1 MKNVIGNNLTLT
13 LFGES
18 HGKAIGGVLDGF
30 PSGVRIDEELIED
43 MMSKRRAAGTI
54 STGRQEADI
63 PEFLSGIKNGV
74 SEGTPIAFIIA
85 NKSQRS
91 NDYNAL
97 AGIARPGHADYTGH
111 VHYLGFEDASGG
123 GHFSGRLTAVMVAAG
138 ALCMCMLKERG
149 ISIGTHIASLHGIQ
163 DRKWNENDLEHEIEL
178 INARKFAVLD
188 ETKEEAMIAEINAA
202 RMELDSVGGIL
213 ETAIVHLPSGLGD
226 PEFDSL
232 ESQLA
237 HAMF

>member
-30 PSGVRIDEELIED
+30 PAGVRIDEELIED

-74 SEGTPIAFIIA
+74 SEGTPIAFVIA
-85 NKSQRS
+85 NKSQHS
-91 NDYNAL
+91 GDYNAL

-111 VHYLGFEDASGG
+111 VHYLGFED
-123 GHFSGRLTAVMVAAG
+123 
-138 ALCMCMLKERG
+138 
-149 ISIGTHIASLHGIQ
+149 I
-163 DRKWNENDLEHEIEL
+163 
-178 INARKFAVLD
+178 
-188 ETKEEAMIAEINAA
+188 
-202 RMELDSVGGIL
+202 RMEIPDEDNLCHLHAYDIL
-213 ETAIVHLPSGLGD
+213 RAVSRYRHTARWHIL
-226 PEFDSL
+226 
-232 ESQLA
+232 
-237 HAMF
+237 